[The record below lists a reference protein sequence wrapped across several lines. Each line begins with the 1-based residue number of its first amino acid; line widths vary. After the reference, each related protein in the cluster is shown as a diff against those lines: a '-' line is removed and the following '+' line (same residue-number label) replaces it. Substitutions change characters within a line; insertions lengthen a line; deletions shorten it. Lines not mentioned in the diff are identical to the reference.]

1 MKNVKIAFVAL
12 LGMSMLVSCK
22 KENKEGEVAA
32 TVEVANEMTESTPSM
47 PSTEVAGTI
56 EKATFQIEGMTCA
69 LGCAKMIEGKL
80 AALDGVTEAS
90 VDFDNKTATV
100 AFDDAKQNVGSITE
114 VVQKLAKGAYTVDNF
129 KVTEI
134 SSVK

>member
-1 MKNVKIAFVAL
+1 MNISKIAFVAL
-12 LGMSMLVSCK
+12 LGACSLTSCK
-22 KENKEGEVAA
+22 KENKEGEVTAPVESA
-32 TVEVANEMTESTPSM
+32 TEMTASTPSN
-47 PSTEVAGTI
+47 EVVGTI

-90 VDFDNKTATV
+90 VDFENKTATV
-100 AFDDAKQNVGSITE
+100 AFDDAKQNAGSITE

-134 SSVK
+134 ASVK